1 VTILG
6 GVINNSKY
14 LAGLKETW
22 FRIGRIDLASKPV
35 IISLLVAHTLTVLGF
50 ELGRVGERPFL
61 TLAIALM
68 AEVLFWG
75 SYLTMYALQVWLI
88 GNRSSVLV
96 KIFIIVLS
104 NVIRTLALEVALVQF
119 GLVDQ
124 VRLAD
129 RFLGDSTGILILLV
143 GIAYIQVVVV
153 DLSTQELELEQA
165 RRKLTEQA
173 RASKISAESA
183 DKTLR
188 AKAQNLLGD
197 QLKAITKYLKSA
209 KAPNSERVAKEIQ
222 DLIDSKVRPLSVELW
237 RRLESI
243 EDPTPLP
250 SKTKPRRFPKALYPA
265 LDFRPTVV
273 FTLSGL
279 NIFITAPG
287 LADWALTLVFGLW
300 MLTFPVVG
308 LALTAIYPKS
318 ASSGIWIGSL
328 AIVALSALA
337 WAPSL
342 IYLLVRSAEYPGLQV
357 LSFTSTMVIIITALG
372 VGIWSAFKRE
382 RVSYLEEIDSLNKER
397 SRQLAL
403 VDQAVWVARRNWSF
417 LVHGTVQGALSVAL
431 SRIQLADSVSPEL
444 AQQVLQDVERA
455 RSALNQSQSFNQPW
469 DEIWPQ
475 IEQTWEGV
483 CEVTHKTS
491 PEADLLLAGSGPTA
505 TCVAEIAKEL
515 VSNAFRHGKAT
526 QVEIEISLASP
537 EDILITST
545 NNGELVKDDRVEG
558 IGSEMF
564 GDLTDSWSWS
574 NTPSGPRFTAV
585 IPVAT
590 NP

>member
-1 VTILG
+1 MTILG
-6 GVINNSKY
+6 GVITNSKH

-35 IISLLVAHTLTVLGF
+35 IISLLVAHTLTVFGF

-104 NVIRTLALEVALVQF
+104 NVIRTLSLEVALVQF

-129 RFLGDSTGILILLV
+129 RFLGDSTGILILLI

-153 DLSTQELELEQA
+153 DLSTQELELELA
-165 RRKLTEQA
+165 RSQLTEQA
-173 RASKISAESA
+173 RASKISAETA

-188 AKAQNLLGD
+188 AKAQAMLGD

-209 KAPNSERVAKEIQ
+209 KAPNAERVAKEIQ
-222 DLIDSKVRPLSVELW
+222 ELIDSKVRPLSVELW
-237 RRLESI
+237 RRLDTI
-243 EDPTPLP
+243 EERIPLP
-250 SKTKPRRFPKALYPA
+250 SKVKPRRFPKELYPA
-265 LDFRPTVV
+265 LDFRPTVI

-287 LADWALTLVFGLW
+287 LADWGLTLVFGLW

-308 LALTAIYPKS
+308 LALTAIYPKQAANS
-318 ASSGIWIGSL
+318 TWVG
-328 AIVALSALA
+328 AIMIVVLSVLA
-337 WAPSL
+337 WTPSL
-342 IYLLVRSAEYPGLQV
+342 LFLLARSAEYPGLQV
-357 LSFTSTMVIIITALG
+357 LSFTSTMVIILTALG

-382 RVSYLEEIDSLNKER
+382 RISYLEEIDSLNKER
-397 SRQLAL
+397 ARQLAL

-431 SRIQLADSVSPEL
+431 SRIQLSDSVSPEL
-444 AQQVLQDVERA
+444 ANQVLQDVERA

-483 CEVTHKTS
+483 CEVTHRTS

-574 NTPSGPRFTAV
+574 NTPSGPRFTAL

>member
-1 VTILG
+1 MTILG
-6 GVINNSKY
+6 GVIKNSKY
-14 LAGLKETW
+14 LAGLRETW
-22 FRIGRIDLASKPV
+22 VRLGRIDLASKPV
-35 IISLLVAHTLTVLGF
+35 IISLLVAHTLTVFGF

-75 SYLTMYALQVWLI
+75 SYLTMYALQVWLL
-88 GNRSSVLV
+88 GNRSGVLV
-96 KIFIIVLS
+96 KVFIIVFS
-104 NVIRTLALEVALVQF
+104 NLVRTFALEVALVQF
-119 GLVDQ
+119 DLVDQ
-124 VRLAD
+124 IRLAD

-153 DLSTQELELEQA
+153 ELSTQELELDQA
-165 RRKLTEQA
+165 RNQLTEQA

-183 DKTLR
+183 DQALR
-188 AKAQNLLGD
+188 AKAQNMLGD

-209 KAPNSERVAKEIQ
+209 KAPNAERVAKEIQ
-222 DLIDSKVRPLSVELW
+222 ELIDSKVRPLSVELW
-237 RRLESI
+237 RRLDSI
-243 EDPTPLP
+243 EDPSPLP
-250 SKTKPRRFPKALYPA
+250 TNVKPRRFPRVLYPA
-265 LDFRPTVV
+265 LDFRPTVI
-273 FTLSGL
+273 FALSGL

-287 LADWALTLVFGLW
+287 LADWGLALVFGLW

-308 LALTAIYPKS
+308 LVLTTLYSKRLG
-318 ASSGIWIGSL
+318 SGIWIGS
-328 AIVALSALA
+328 IVIALLSVLA
-337 WAPSL
+337 WMPSL
-342 IYLLVRSAEYPGLQV
+342 SYLLVRVADYPGLQV

-382 RVSYLEEIDSLNKER
+382 RLAYLEEIESLNKER
-397 SRQLAL
+397 ARQLAL

-455 RSALNQSQSFNQPW
+455 RTALNRTQSFNQPW
-469 DEIWPQ
+469 DEVWPQ

-483 CEVTHKTS
+483 CEVTHITS
-491 PEADLLLAGSGPTA
+491 PEADLLLAGGGPTA

-545 NNGELVKDDRVEG
+545 NNGELVRDDRVEG

-564 GDLTDSWSWS
+564 GELTDSWSWS
-574 NTPSGPRFTAV
+574 NAPSGPRFTAV

>member
-6 GVINNSKY
+6 GVIKNSNY

-35 IISLLVAHTLTVLGF
+35 IISLLVAHTLTVFGF
-50 ELGRVGERPFL
+50 ELGRVGERPFI

-75 SYLTMYALQVWLI
+75 SYLTMYALQVWLL

-96 KIFIIVLS
+96 KVFIIVLS

-173 RASKISAESA
+173 RASKISAEGA

-243 EDPTPLP
+243 EDPAPLP
-250 SKTKPRRFPKALYPA
+250 SKTKPRRFPKAVRPA
-265 LDFRPTVV
+265 LDFRPTVI

-328 AIVALSALA
+328 TIVALSALA
-337 WAPSL
+337 WTPSL

-357 LSFTSTMVIIITALG
+357 LSFTSTMVIISTALG

-590 NP
+590 SP

>member
-1 VTILG
+1 MTILG

>member
-6 GVINNSKY
+6 GVIKNSKQ

-22 FRIGRIDLASKPV
+22 VRLGRIDLASKPV
-35 IISLLVAHTLTVLGF
+35 IISLLVAHTLTVFGF

-75 SYLTMYALQVWLI
+75 SYLTMYALQVWFL

-96 KIFIIVLS
+96 KVFIIVFS
-104 NVIRTLALEVALVQF
+104 NLVRTFALELELVQF

-165 RRKLTEQA
+165 RGRLTEQA
-173 RASKISAESA
+173 RSSKISAESA
-183 DKTLR
+183 D
-188 AKAQNLLGD
+188 QNLRSKTQDMLGA
-197 QLKAITKYLKSA
+197 QLKAITRYLKSA
-209 KAPNSERVAKEIQ
+209 KAPSAERVAKEIQ

-237 RRLESI
+237 QRLERI
-243 EDPTPLP
+243 EEPIPIP
-250 SKTKPRRFPKALYPA
+250 SSAKPRRFPRVVYPA
-265 LDFRPTVV
+265 LDFRPTVI
-273 FTLSGL
+273 FPLAGL

-287 LADWALTLVFGLW
+287 LSDWALTLAFGLW
-300 MLTFPVVG
+300 MLSFLVVG
-308 LALTAIYPKS
+308 QVLKFLYPKK
-318 ASSGIWIGSL
+318 AGSGIWFGATAIALMSL
-328 AIVALSALA
+328 LA
-337 WAPSL
+337 WSPSVG
-342 IYLLVRSAEYPGLQV
+342 YLLVRSADYPGLQV
-357 LSFTSTMVIIITALG
+357 LSFTSSMVIILTAVG

-382 RVSYLEEIDSLNKER
+382 RVAYLEEIDSLNKER

-431 SRIQLADSVSPEL
+431 SRMQLADSVTPEL
-444 AQQVLQDVERA
+444 ANQVLKDVERA
-455 RSALNQSQSFNQPW
+455 RGALNQTQSFNQPW
-469 DEIWPQ
+469 DEVWPQ

-483 CEVTHKTS
+483 CEVTHTTS
-491 PEADLLLAGSGPTA
+491 PEADLLLEASGATA

-526 QVEIEISLASP
+526 QIEIEISLASP
-537 EDILITST
+537 EDVLITST
-545 NNGELVKDDRVEG
+545 NNGELIQEDRVEG

-564 GDLTDSWSWS
+564 GELAASWGWS
-574 NTPSGPRFTAV
+574 NTLNGPRFTAV

>member
-1 VTILG
+1 VLNI
-6 GVINNSKY
+6 SKQ

-22 FRIGRIDLASKPV
+22 VRLGRIDLASKPV
-35 IISLLVAHTLTVLGF
+35 IISLLVAHTLTVFGF

-75 SYLTMYALQVWLI
+75 SYLTMYALQVWFL

-96 KIFIIVLS
+96 KVFIIVFS
-104 NVIRTLALEVALVQF
+104 NLVRTFALELALVQF

-165 RRKLTEQA
+165 RGRLTEQA
-173 RASKISAESA
+173 RSSKISAESA
-183 DKTLR
+183 DQALRSKT
-188 AKAQNLLGD
+188 QDMLGA
-197 QLKAITKYLKSA
+197 QLKAITRYLKSA
-209 KAPNSERVAKEIQ
+209 KAPSAERVAKEIQ
-222 DLIDSKVRPLSVELW
+222 DLIDSKVRPLSIELW
-237 RRLESI
+237 KRLERI
-243 EDPTPLP
+243 EEPIPIP
-250 SKTKPRRFPKALYPA
+250 SSAKPRRFPRVVYPA
-265 LDFRPTVV
+265 LDFRPTVI
-273 FTLSGL
+273 FPLAGL

-287 LADWALTLVFGLW
+287 LSDWALALVFGLW
-300 MLTFPVVG
+300 MLSFLVVG
-308 LALTAIYPKS
+308 QVLRFLYPKK
-318 ASSGIWIGSL
+318 AGSGIWFGATAITLMSL
-328 AIVALSALA
+328 LA
-337 WAPSL
+337 WSPSVG
-342 IYLLVRSAEYPGLQV
+342 YLLVRSADYPALQV
-357 LSFTSTMVIIITALG
+357 LSFTSSMVIILTAVG

-382 RVSYLEEIDSLNKER
+382 RVAYLEEIDTLNKER

-431 SRIQLADSVSPEL
+431 SRMQLADSVTPEL
-444 AQQVLQDVERA
+444 ANQVLKDVERA
-455 RSALNQSQSFNQPW
+455 RGALNQTQSFNQPW
-469 DEIWPQ
+469 DEVWPQ

-483 CEVTHKTS
+483 CEVTHTTS
-491 PEADLLLAGSGPTA
+491 PEADLLLEASGATA

-526 QVEIEISLASP
+526 RVEIEISLASP
-537 EDILITST
+537 EDVLITST
-545 NNGELVKDDRVEG
+545 NNGELIQEDRVEG

-564 GDLTDSWSWS
+564 GELAASWGWS
-574 NTPSGPRFTAV
+574 NTLNGPRFTAV

-590 NP
+590 SP

>member
-1 VTILG
+1 MTILG
-6 GVINNSKY
+6 GVIRNSKY

-35 IISLLVAHTLTVLGF
+35 IISLLVAHTLTIFGF
-50 ELGRVGERPFL
+50 EIGRVGERPFL

-75 SYLTMYALQVWLI
+75 SYLTMYAIQVWLI

-96 KIFIIVLS
+96 KIFIIVFS
-104 NVIRTLALEVALVQF
+104 NVIRTLSLEVALVQF

-153 DLSTQELELEQA
+153 ELSNQEIELEQA
-165 RRKLTEQA
+165 RNRLTEQA

-183 DKTLR
+183 DKSLR
-188 AKAQNLLGD
+188 ARAQDMLGD
-197 QLKAITKYLKSA
+197 QLKAITKHLKSA
-209 KAPNSERVAKEIQ
+209 KAPNAERIAKEIQ
-222 DLIDSKVRPLSVELW
+222 ELIDSKVRPLSVELW
-237 RRLESI
+237 RRLDSI
-243 EDPTPLP
+243 EDSSPLP
-250 SKTKPRRFPKALYPA
+250 SKIKPRRFPKVLYPA
-265 LDFRPTVV
+265 LDFRPTVI
-273 FTLSGL
+273 FPLAGL

-287 LADWALTLVFGLW
+287 LADWGLALVFGLW
-300 MLTFPVVG
+300 MLTFPAVG
-308 LALTAIYPKS
+308 LVLSTLYPKGLG
-318 ASSGIWIGSL
+318 SGIWMGSITISL
-328 AIVALSALA
+328 LSVVAWS
-337 WAPSL
+337 PSL
-342 IYLLVRSAEYPGLQV
+342 TYLLVRSAEYPGLQV
-357 LSFTSTMVIIITALG
+357 LSFTSTMVIILTSLG

-382 RVSYLEEIDSLNKER
+382 RVAYLEEIESLNKER
-397 SRQLAL
+397 ARQLAL

-444 AQQVLQDVERA
+444 ANQVLQDVERA
-455 RSALNQSQSFNQPW
+455 RTALNQTQSFNQPW

-475 IEQTWEGV
+475 IEQTWDGV
-483 CEVTHKTS
+483 CEVTHTTS

-526 QVEIEISLASP
+526 RVEIEISLASP

-545 NNGELVKDDRVEG
+545 NNGELVQETRVEG

-564 GDLTDSWSWS
+564 GELTDSWSWS
-574 NTPSGPRFTAV
+574 NTPNGPRFTAV

>member
-1 VTILG
+1 MTILG
-6 GVINNSKY
+6 GVIKNSKQ

-22 FRIGRIDLASKPV
+22 VRLGRIDLASKPV
-35 IISLLVAHTLTVLGF
+35 IISLLVAHTLTVFGF

-75 SYLTMYALQVWLI
+75 SYLTMYALQVWFL

-96 KIFIIVLS
+96 KVFIIVFS
-104 NVIRTLALEVALVQF
+104 NLVRTFALELELVQF

-165 RRKLTEQA
+165 RRRLTEQA
-173 RASKISAESA
+173 RSSKISAESA
-183 DKTLR
+183 D
-188 AKAQNLLGD
+188 QNLRSKTQDMLGA
-197 QLKAITKYLKSA
+197 QLKAITRYLKSA
-209 KAPNSERVAKEIQ
+209 KAPSAERVAKEIQ

-237 RRLESI
+237 QRLERI
-243 EDPTPLP
+243 EEPIPIP
-250 SKTKPRRFPKALYPA
+250 SSAKPRRFPRVVYPA
-265 LDFRPTVV
+265 LDFRPTVI
-273 FTLSGL
+273 FPLAGL

-287 LADWALTLVFGLW
+287 LSDWALTLAFGLW
-300 MLTFPVVG
+300 MLSFLVVG
-308 LALTAIYPKS
+308 QVLKFLYPKK
-318 ASSGIWIGSL
+318 AGSGIWFGATAIALMSL
-328 AIVALSALA
+328 LA
-337 WAPSL
+337 WSPSVG
-342 IYLLVRSAEYPGLQV
+342 YLLVRSADYPALQV
-357 LSFTSTMVIIITALG
+357 LSFTSSMVIILTAVG

-382 RVSYLEEIDSLNKER
+382 RVAYLEEIDSLNKER

-431 SRIQLADSVSPEL
+431 SRMQLADSVTPEL
-444 AQQVLQDVERA
+444 ANQVLKDVERA
-455 RSALNQSQSFNQPW
+455 RGALNQTQSFNQPW
-469 DEIWPQ
+469 DEVWPQ

-483 CEVTHKTS
+483 CEVTHTTS
-491 PEADLLLAGSGPTA
+491 PEADLLLEASGATA

-526 QVEIEISLASP
+526 QIQIEISLASP
-537 EDILITST
+537 EDVLITST
-545 NNGELVKDDRVEG
+545 NNGELIQEDRVEG

-564 GDLTDSWSWS
+564 GELAASWGWS
-574 NTPSGPRFTAV
+574 NTLNGPRFTAV

>member
-6 GVINNSKY
+6 GVIRNSKQ

-35 IISLLVAHTLTVLGF
+35 IISLLVAHTLTIFGF

-75 SYLTMYALQVWLI
+75 SYLTMYALQVWLL
-88 GNRSSVLV
+88 GDRSSVLV
-96 KIFIIVLS
+96 KVFILIFS
-104 NVIRTLALEVALVQF
+104 NLLRTFSLEAGLVQF

-124 VRLAD
+124 IRLAD
-129 RFLGDSTGILILLV
+129 RFLGDATGILILLI
-143 GIAYIQVVVV
+143 GIAYIQVVVI
-153 DLSTQELELEQA
+153 DLGTQELELEQA
-165 RRKLTEQA
+165 RGRLTEQA

-188 AKAQNLLGD
+188 AKAKDLLGD

-209 KAPNSERVAKEIQ
+209 KAPNPERVAKEIQ
-222 DLIDSKVRPLSVELW
+222 ELIDSKVRPLSVELW
-237 RRLESI
+237 RRLDSI
-243 EDPTPLP
+243 EDSSPLP
-250 SKTKPRRFPKALYPA
+250 SKVKPRRFPKVLFPA
-265 LDFRPTVV
+265 LDFRPTVI
-273 FTLSGL
+273 FSLAGL

-287 LADWALTLVFGLW
+287 LADWGLALVFGLW
-300 MLTFPVVG
+300 MFSFLVVG
-308 LALTAIYPKS
+308 LLLRTLYPVR
-318 ASSGIWIGSL
+318 AGSGIWLG
-328 AIVALSALA
+328 ATTVALLSVLA
-337 WAPSL
+337 WTPS
-342 IYLLVRSAEYPGLQV
+342 IVFLLVRSVEYPGLQV
-357 LSFTSTMVIIITALG
+357 LSFTSTMVIILTALG

-382 RVSYLEEIDSLNKER
+382 RVAYLEEIDSLNKER
-397 SRQLAL
+397 ARQLAL

-444 AQQVLQDVERA
+444 ANQVLQDVERA
-455 RSALNQSQSFNQPW
+455 RSALNQTQAFNQPW

-483 CEVTHKTS
+483 CDVTHTTS

-526 QVEIEISLASP
+526 QVDIAISLASP
-537 EDILITST
+537 EDLLIIST
-545 NNGELVKDDRVEG
+545 NNGELVREERAEG

-564 GDLTDSWSWS
+564 GELTDSWSWT

-585 IPVAT
+585 IPAAT
-590 NP
+590 SP

>member
-1 VTILG
+1 MTILR
-6 GVINNSKY
+6 GVLNISKQS
-14 LAGLKETW
+14 AGLKETW

-35 IISLLVAHTLTVLGF
+35 IISLLVAHVLTIFGF
-50 ELGRVGERPFL
+50 ELGRVGEEPFL

-75 SYLTMYALQVWLI
+75 SYLTMYALQVWLL

-96 KIFIIVLS
+96 KTFIIVFS
-104 NVIRTLALEVALVQF
+104 NLIRTLAIEVALVQF

-153 DLSTQELELEQA
+153 DLGTQELELEQA
-165 RRKLTEQA
+165 RGRLTEQA

-183 DKTLR
+183 DQALRSKT
-188 AKAQNLLGD
+188 QDMLGA
-197 QLKAITKYLKSA
+197 QLKAITRYLKSA
-209 KAPNSERVAKEIQ
+209 KAPNVERVSKEIQ

-237 RRLESI
+237 QRLERI
-243 EDPTPLP
+243 EEPSPLP
-250 SKTKPRRFPKALYPA
+250 SSVKPRRLPRVVYPS
-265 LDFRPTVV
+265 LDFRPAVI
-273 FTLSGL
+273 FSLAGL

-287 LADWALTLVFGLW
+287 LSDWGLTLVFGLW
-300 MLTFPVVG
+300 MFTFPLLG
-308 LALTAIYPKS
+308 QALAVLYPKR
-318 ASSGIWIGSL
+318 AGNGIWAGASIIAVL
-328 AIVALSALA
+328 TILA
-337 WAPSL
+337 WSPSVVF
-342 IYLLVRSAEYPGLQV
+342 LLVRSADYPALQV
-357 LSFTSTMVIIITALG
+357 LSFTSSMVIIMTAVG
-372 VGIWSAFKRE
+372 VGVWSAFKRE
-382 RVSYLEEIDSLNKER
+382 RIAYLEEIETLNKER

-431 SRIQLADSVSPEL
+431 SRMQLADSVTPEL
-444 AQQVLQDVERA
+444 ANQVLKDVERA
-455 RSALNQSQSFNQPW
+455 RAALNQTQSFNQPW
-469 DEIWPQ
+469 DEVWPQ

-491 PEADLLLAGSGPTA
+491 READLLLAGSGPTA

-526 QVEIEISLASP
+526 RVEIEISLASP
-537 EDILITST
+537 EDVMITST
-545 NNGELVKDDRVEG
+545 NNGELIRDDRIEG

-564 GDLTDSWSWS
+564 GELAETWGWS
-574 NTPSGPRFTAV
+574 NTVNGPRFTAV

>member
-6 GVINNSKY
+6 GVIKNSKQ

-22 FRIGRIDLASKPV
+22 VRLGRIDLASKPV
-35 IISLLVAHTLTVLGF
+35 IISLLVAHTLTVFGF

-75 SYLTMYALQVWLI
+75 SYLTMYALQVWFL

-96 KIFIIVLS
+96 KVFIIVFS
-104 NVIRTLALEVALVQF
+104 NLVRTFALELELVQF

-165 RRKLTEQA
+165 RRRLTEQA
-173 RASKISAESA
+173 RSSKISAESA
-183 DKTLR
+183 D
-188 AKAQNLLGD
+188 QNLRSKTQDMLGA
-197 QLKAITKYLKSA
+197 QLKAITRYLKSA
-209 KAPNSERVAKEIQ
+209 KAPSAERVAKEIQ

-237 RRLESI
+237 QRLERI
-243 EDPTPLP
+243 EEPIPIP
-250 SKTKPRRFPKALYPA
+250 SSAKPRRFPRVVYPA
-265 LDFRPTVV
+265 LDFRPTVI
-273 FTLSGL
+273 FPLAGL

-287 LADWALTLVFGLW
+287 LSDWALTLAFGLW
-300 MLTFPVVG
+300 MLSFLVVG
-308 LALTAIYPKS
+308 QVLKFLYPKK
-318 ASSGIWIGSL
+318 AGSGIWFGATAIALMSL
-328 AIVALSALA
+328 LA
-337 WAPSL
+337 WSPSVG
-342 IYLLVRSAEYPGLQV
+342 YLLVRSADYPALQV
-357 LSFTSTMVIIITALG
+357 LSFTSSMVIILTAVG

-382 RVSYLEEIDSLNKER
+382 RVAYLEEIDSLNKER

-431 SRIQLADSVSPEL
+431 SRMQLADSVTPEL
-444 AQQVLQDVERA
+444 ANQVLKDVERA
-455 RSALNQSQSFNQPW
+455 RGALNQTQSFNQPW
-469 DEIWPQ
+469 DEVWPQ

-483 CEVTHKTS
+483 CEVTHTTS
-491 PEADLLLAGSGPTA
+491 PEADLLLEASGATA

-526 QVEIEISLASP
+526 QIQIEISLASP
-537 EDILITST
+537 EDVLITST
-545 NNGELVKDDRVEG
+545 NNGELIQEDRVEG

-564 GDLTDSWSWS
+564 GELAASWGWS
-574 NTPSGPRFTAV
+574 NTLNGPRFTAV

>member
-1 VTILG
+1 
-6 GVINNSKY
+6 
-14 LAGLKETW
+14 
-22 FRIGRIDLASKPV
+22 
-35 IISLLVAHTLTVLGF
+35 
-50 ELGRVGERPFL
+50 
-61 TLAIALM
+61 M

-75 SYLTMYALQVWLI
+75 SYLTMYALQVWLL

-96 KIFIIVLS
+96 KTFIIVVS
-104 NVIRTLALEVALVQF
+104 NLIRTLAIEVALYQF

-165 RRKLTEQA
+165 RGRLSEQA
-173 RASKISAESA
+173 RASKVSAESA
-183 DKTLR
+183 DRALRSKT
-188 AKAQNLLGD
+188 QDMLGA
-197 QLKAITKYLKSA
+197 QLKAITRYLKSA
-209 KAPNSERVAKEIQ
+209 KVPSAERVSKEIQ

-237 RRLESI
+237 QRLERI
-243 EDPTPLP
+243 EEPIAIP
-250 SKTKPRRFPKALYPA
+250 SSAKPRRFPRVIYPN
-265 LDFRPTVV
+265 LDFRPAVI
-273 FTLSGL
+273 FSLAGL

-287 LADWALTLVFGLW
+287 LSDWGLTLVFGLW
-300 MLTFPVVG
+300 MLSFLFVG
-308 LALTAIYPKS
+308 QALKILYPKK
-318 ASSGIWIGSL
+318 AGSGIWFGAS
-328 AIVALSALA
+328 AIAALSMLA
-337 WAPSL
+337 WSPSVV
-342 IYLLVRSAEYPGLQV
+342 YLLVRSADYPALQV
-357 LSFTSTMVIIITALG
+357 LSFTSSMVIILTAVG
-372 VGIWSAFKRE
+372 VGVWSAFKRE
-382 RVSYLEEIDSLNKER
+382 RVAYLEEIDSLNKER

-444 AQQVLQDVERA
+444 ANQVLKDVERA
-455 RSALNQSQSFNQPW
+455 RGALNQTQSFNQPW

-483 CEVTHKTS
+483 CEVTHTTS
-491 PEADLLLAGSGPTA
+491 PEADLLLEASGATA

-526 QVEIEISLASP
+526 RVDIEISLASP
-537 EDILITST
+537 EDVLITST
-545 NNGELVKDDRVEG
+545 NNGELIQEDRVEG

-564 GDLTDSWSWS
+564 GELTANWGWS
-574 NTPSGPRFTAV
+574 NTLNGPRFTAV